1 MRIRNLLVLTITIVV
16 GTLSVSGQD
25 RNGSTTFTDQS
36 NRSIT
41 ISRFGTVLNFK
52 NGDGKEAAPANT
64 YRVCPCGEK
73 AGCIESAT
81 IPDDKA
87 NSKFEVEFPKKG
99 TMLNKSETLVVRST
113 FRHGDLTVER
123 RLSWAA
129 GSNLVKIDEVISSP
143 KSLCPCALEEKQP
156 VKVLLDMKMCPRPPI
171 PGFICPPYSE
181 LSSDAMKQMTLA
193 TLLSF

>member
-1 MRIRNLLVLTITIVV
+1 MRIRNLLVLTITIVI

-25 RNGSTTFTDQS
+25 RNGATTFTDQS

-64 YRVCPCGEK
+64 YRVCPCGENT
-73 AGCIESAT
+73 CIESAT
-81 IPDDKA
+81 IPDAKA
-87 NSKFEVEFPKKG
+87 DAKFDVEFPKKG
-99 TMLNKSETLVVRST
+99 TTLGKGETLVATSS
-113 FRHGDLTVER
+113 FRHGDMTVSR
-123 RLSWAA
+123 RLSWEA

-143 KSLCPCALEEKQP
+143 KSLCPCASEEKQP

>member
-1 MRIRNLLVLTITIVV
+1 MRIRNLVVLTMTIVL
-16 GTLSVSGQD
+16 GTLSASGQD
-25 RNGSTTFTDQS
+25 RSSMTFTDQS

-41 ISRFGTVLNFK
+41 VSRFGTVLNFK
-52 NGDGKEAAPANT
+52 NGDGKEAAPANN

-87 NSKFEVEFPKKG
+87 DSKFEVEFPKKG
-99 TMLNKSETLVVRST
+99 TTLDKGETLVVTST
-113 FRHGDLTVER
+113 FRYGDLTIAR
-123 RLSWAA
+123 RLSWDA

-143 KSLCPCALEEKQP
+143 KSLCPCAFQEEKPP

-171 PGFICPPYSE
+171 PNYICPPQDVITE
-181 LSSDAMKQMTLA
+181 GAMKQMTVM

>member
-1 MRIRNLLVLTITIVV
+1 MRIRNLLVLTITIVI

-25 RNGSTTFTDQS
+25 RKGATTFTDQS

-73 AGCIESAT
+73 TCIESAT
-81 IPDDKA
+81 IPDDKTD
-87 NSKFEVEFPKKG
+87 SKFEVEFPKKG
-99 TMLNKSETLVVRST
+99 TTIDKGETLVATSS
-113 FRHGDLTVER
+113 FRHGDLTISR
-123 RLSWAA
+123 RLSWEA
-129 GSNLVKIDEVISSP
+129 GSNLVKIDDVISSP
-143 KSLCPCALEEKQP
+143 KSLCACAFEEEKPP

-171 PGFICPPYSE
+171 PGFICPPYNE
-181 LSSDAMKQMTLA
+181 LSSDAMKRMTVVA
-193 TLLSF
+193 LLSF